1 MKNRNLRKYLSVAS
15 TGVLIFSEC
24 TPIDI
29 INANIEGFRAIG
41 RYNDMKRNKQ
51 AKELSKTHTAQA
63 VFNNLGQ
70 FTGVKWVRK
79 TLLIYEKTNLR

>member
-1 MKNRNLRKYLSVAS
+1 MKNRKLRKYLSVGS
-15 TGVLIFSEC
+15 TGILIFSEC
-24 TPIDI
+24 TPIEI

-41 RYNDMKRNKQ
+41 RYNDIQLNRQ

-70 FTGVKWVRK
+70 FTGIKWVRK
-79 TLLIYEKTNLR
+79 NTINL